1 MKGNCCWRDMV
12 ALFVVFIKVKFS
24 IFLNSQS
31 SLRWCTSIDL
41 MLFGPVMMG
50 HFIYF
55 TFLICMVIMY
65 NFNKTRSNI
74 IVFQLCF
81 FLGSADPILSVG
93 GGRTSLFQTVFYL
106 IYQKRKGAFSFD
118 KKKNKTVNF
127 QFVCKTIKRWQ
138 NMMLDWKPSTYPWI
152 FHNSNIMSGIQT
164 KKGKHDEN

>member
-118 KKKNKTVNF
+118 KKKQNCKLSICLQNHKTV
-127 QFVCKTIKRWQ
+127 
-138 NMMLDWKPSTYPWI
+138 
-152 FHNSNIMSGIQT
+152 T
-164 KKGKHDEN
+164 KYDA